1 MVHISLHPEKKVH
14 HHRRSKLL
22 GQISVVNVLIAID
35 HFSPVIWFD
44 QVSLFW
50 VEKIL
55 IFESEPILDFIL
67 FDQNLGPR
75 FSPSWDKSASS
86 SMSQISWA
94 NCLSMKE
101 KKCIII
107 VVPNFLG
114 NNREVNP
121 DAWLGARNRVVM
133 TELIRCFVTVIYR
146 WATIMFKIVICLK
159 LHSHIL
165 ESTKLLTLLKFHNTL
180 AFQYL
185 TTLATKFIVTD
196 IVMTKIKR

>member
-1 MVHISLHPEKKVH
+1 M
-14 HHRRSKLL
+14 
-22 GQISVVNVLIAID
+22 
-35 HFSPVIWFD
+35 
-44 QVSLFW
+44 SLFL
-50 VEKIL
+50 VGKIL

-67 FDQNLGPR
+67 FDQNLGPH
-75 FSPSWDKSASS
+75 FSPSSDKSASS

-133 TELIRCFVTVIYR
+133 TELIRCFVTVICR

-165 ESTKLLTLLKFHNTL
+165 ESTKLLTLLKFQNTL
-180 AFQYL
+180 AFQY
-185 TTLATKFIVTD
+185 LATKFIVTD

>member
-1 MVHISLHPEKKVH
+1 MAHISLHPEIKVH
-14 HHRRSKLL
+14 HHRCPKFL
-22 GQISVVNVLIAID
+22 GQIVCQ
-35 HFSPVIWFD
+35 W
-44 QVSLFW
+44 
-50 VEKIL
+50 
-55 IFESEPILDFIL
+55 
-67 FDQNLGPR
+67 R
-75 FSPSWDKSASS
+75 R
-86 SMSQISWA
+86 
-94 NCLSMKE
+94 

-121 DAWLGARNRVVM
+121 DACTGAKNRVMM
-133 TELIRCFVTVIYR
+133 TELIRCFVTVICR

-185 TTLATKFIVTD
+185 TTLATEFIVTD
-196 IVMTKIKR
+196 IVMTKIKRKQFLLETIWGCNVQKIG